1 MVESLI
7 LSHGFINHQSIMK
20 SIKYICLGIAIA
32 FISISACKKNE
43 PSDAKHTSSYSPQFL
58 TDYLGEEVT
67 KDVSGTVLDANEN
80 PVLNAAISVG
90 NKSTTT
96 DSLGNFKLSDATVH
110 SNFILVEAK
119 KEDYKSTFLSV
130 EPNDTVAAKITLH
143 KAGDPCLFWFCKSN
157 HALPN

>member
-1 MVESLI
+1 
-7 LSHGFINHQSIMK
+7 MK
-20 SIKYICLGIAIA
+20 SIQYLCLGVAIA

-43 PSDAKHTSSYSPQFL
+43 STNTENTSSKSPQFL
-58 TDYLGEEVT
+58 TDYLGEKIT

-96 DSLGNFKLSDATVH
+96 DSLGNFSLSDATVH
-110 SNFILVEAK
+110 SKLVLVEAK
-119 KEDYKSTFLSV
+119 KEDYKSTFLSM
-130 EPNDTVAAKITLH
+130 AAKDTAKAKLTLH
-143 KAGDPCLFWFCKSN
+143 KEGEPCLFWFCKSN